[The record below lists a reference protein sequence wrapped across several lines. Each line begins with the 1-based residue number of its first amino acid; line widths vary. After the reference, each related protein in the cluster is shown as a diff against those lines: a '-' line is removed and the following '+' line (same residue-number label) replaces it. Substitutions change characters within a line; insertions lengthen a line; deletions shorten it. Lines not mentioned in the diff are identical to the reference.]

1 LNFDKKVFRKFT
13 LIFSLSFF
21 FFKTELKSQ
30 YLLNFCNNNKTTIDS
45 IEISFNDTIKIKKSI
60 PQGNC
65 FAVKI
70 PNEWSL
76 RHGIVL
82 CNYKIYFGYNYI
94 NAQKLKSK
102 LYDTIFISEKIQQE
116 PDIEI
121 FLNNVSN
128 NKIDTITAA
137 NYTVTNSK
145 RITPRNEVF
154 LIKYNDLNSKPEI
167 EISINKIKKKVT
179 LNRQDFGN
187 LDNPSVQ
194 LWLNDSLFL
203 KGTPS
208 YESIK
213 EYNISFMPETWELKF
228 ETIKVVSSSLIGENE
243 YPNEFFKTFVFD
255 FEKLRKKPFFTVFIG
270 TKKYNVK
277 LSAKDLSSIYNGQ
290 RYFWI
295 SDKRIK
301 REN

>member
-1 LNFDKKVFRKFT
+1 M
-13 LIFSLSFF
+13 
-21 FFKTELKSQ
+21 
-30 YLLNFCNNNKTTIDS
+30 NFCNNNKVTIDS
-45 IEISFNDTIKIKKSI
+45 IELSFLNDTIKIKKSI

-65 FAVKI
+65 LPVNI

-82 CNYKIYFGYNYI
+82 CNYKIYFGYNYF

-102 LYDTIFISEKIQQE
+102 LYDTIFINKEIQQE

-121 FLNNVSN
+121 FLNNVST

-137 NYTVTNSK
+137 NYTVINSK

-154 LIKYNDLNSKPEI
+154 VVKYKDLISKPEI

-208 YESIK
+208 YECIK
-213 EYNISFMPETWELKF
+213 EYNISFMPETWEMKF
-228 ETIKVVSSSLIGENE
+228 EKIKVVSSSLIGESE

-255 FEKLRKKPFFTVFIG
+255 FEKLLKKPIFTVFIG
-270 TKKYNVK
+270 KKKYKVK
-277 LSAKDLSSIYNGQ
+277 LLPKDLSSLYNGH

-295 SDKRIK
+295 NDKTIK
-301 REN
+301 KEN